1 MFILLNLYTPF
12 SALTFVFPEMD
23 TKSSENIIH
32 SDSESRV

>member
-1 MFILLNLYTPF
+1 MNLYTPF

-23 TKSSENIIH
+23 TSKSSDIIIH